1 MRVGF
6 FRRLAAFLLD
16 AMPMMLILSL
26 LLSLFVGD
34 LIKSQYPNYDHKVA
48 IYQENMDEY
57 YDTLNNYKNRLD
69 TNEITIEEYEE
80 MSLDLQVDF
89 TNNNEYFVSIIFA
102 YYVGVSMYFFISFSF
117 INYFYH
123 LIFKG
128 QTVGRKLMKIELYG
142 RINWYTLLLREF
154 LWKSVFWVFTL
165 STGIAI
171 DFGLIAFTNKKKTIR
186 DYLSD
191 TELRHSGINY
201 PF

>member
-1 MRVGF
+1 MRVGL

-26 LLSLFVGD
+26 LLSFLVGD
-34 LIKSQYPNYDHKVA
+34 LIKSEYPDFDNKVA

-57 YDTLNNYKNRLD
+57 YDILNVYKNRLD
-69 TNEITIEEYEE
+69 TDELTIEEYEE
-80 MSLDLQVDF
+80 MALDLQVAF
-89 TNNNEYFVSIIFA
+89 TKDNQQYINIIFA
-102 YYVGVSMYFFISFSF
+102 YYSAVAIYFFVGFSV
-117 INYFYH
+117 INYVYH

-142 RINWYTLLLREF
+142 TINWYTLLLREF
-154 LWKSVFWVFTL
+154 LWKSVYWVFTL

-171 DFGLIAFTNKKKTIR
+171 DLGLIAFTSKKKTIR
-186 DYLSD
+186 DYLSY
-191 TELRHSGINY
+191 TELRHSGPSY